1 MGIDV
6 TTVVRTSVAIA
17 DTEGLDA
24 LTMRRLATELTVT
37 PMAIY
42 HHVPGKEALLD
53 LIADESM
60 KALPD
65 PDPEGAWDEELKTF
79 FVAFHRLY
87 LDHPA
92 LAQVM
97 AQRPLEGP
105 TAIAHGER
113 LLALL
118 VRAGIP
124 DDRAVSTLVTLV
136 GYTIGMSLYRLSR
149 QPGGRF
155 VGLTEDDAPTAY
167 RLRERIADAA
177 EHEDLF
183 VDGVRRLID
192 GYCRH

>member
-1 MGIDV
+1 VGIDV
-6 TTVVRTSVAIA
+6 DTVVRASVEIA
-17 DTEGLDA
+17 DAEGLEA
-24 LTMRRLATELTVT
+24 LTMRRVASALAVT

-60 KALPD
+60 KALPVPRLD
-65 PDPEGAWDEELKTF
+65 GDWEEELIGF

-87 LDHPA
+87 LEHPA

-105 TAIAHGER
+105 TAIARGEL
-113 LLALL
+113 LLAML
-118 VRAGIP
+118 VEAGVP
-124 DDRAVSTLVTLV
+124 DDRAVATLVTLV

-149 QPGGRF
+149 SEPGRF
-155 VGLTEDDAPTAY
+155 GGLSAESAPTAH
-167 RLRERIADAA
+167 RLRQRIAESA

-183 VDGVRRLID
+183 VDGVRRLIES
-192 GYCRH
+192 YCR